1 LIVGPRAFSG
11 SARKPETRE
20 ANMLTKKS
28 SLLLGLTAAV
38 PLLFAA
44 CTDNSIFNPMSD
56 DAGTYQLTVY
66 AGRTPPAT
74 YTIQPNDPTY
84 GTIAPNGG
92 TLVVTGGSLVLNSD
106 GTFVEINNYTIT
118 PSGGSAQQYQYQSSG
133 TWTVN
138 GTNFSLS
145 DPSRG
150 RQVTGTL
157 EADQNNNLTVNYGE
171 DDGTG
176 TFQQYEYKR

>member
-1 LIVGPRAFSG
+1 
-11 SARKPETRE
+11 
-20 ANMLTKKS
+20 MLTKRS
-28 SLLLGLTAAV
+28 RLFLSLTAAA

-44 CTDNSIFNPMSD
+44 CTDNSIFNPMAD
-56 DAGTYQLTVY
+56 AAGTYQLTVY

-84 GTIAPNGG
+84 GSIAPNGG
-92 TLVVTGGSLVLNSD
+92 TLVVTSGSLVLSND
-106 GTFVEINNYTIT
+106 GTFVETNNYTIT
-118 PSGGSAQQYQYQSSG
+118 PSGGSAQQYQYRSSG
-133 TWTVN
+133 TWTIN
-138 GTNFSLS
+138 GTSFSLS
-145 DPSRG
+145 DPSRN

-157 EADQNNNLTVNYGE
+157 DADLNNNLTVNYSE

>member
-1 LIVGPRAFSG
+1 
-11 SARKPETRE
+11 
-20 ANMLTKKS
+20 MLTKKS

-44 CTDNSIFNPMSD
+44 CSDNSIFNPMAD
-56 DAGTYQLTVY
+56 AAGTYQLTVY

-84 GTIAPNGG
+84 GSIAPNGG
-92 TLVVTGGSLVLNSD
+92 RLVLSND
-106 GTFVEINNYTIT
+106 GSFVETNNYTIT
-118 PSGGSAQQYQYQSSG
+118 PSGGSAQQYQYRSSG

-138 GTNFSLS
+138 GTTFSLS
-145 DPSRG
+145 DPSRN

-157 EADQNNNLTVNYGE
+157 EADLNNNLTVNYSE

-176 TFQQYEYKR
+176 TLQQYEYKR